1 MALSRD
7 QILSAPDA
15 SSLPLKPVKVPEW
28 GGEVFVRSLSGA
40 ERDALEAALVSDKKG
55 DKSDRMRNIRARF
68 VVASACDEKGV
79 PLFTEADIQALGN
92 KAAKPIDRV
101 FSVAQ
106 KLNGLSNDDVEELAG
121 N

>member
-15 SSLPLKPVKVPEW
+15 AATPLKAVKVPEW

-40 ERDALEAALVSDKKG
+40 ERDALEASLLADRKG
-55 DKSDRMRNIRARF
+55 DKRDRLRNIRARF
-68 VVASACDEKGV
+68 VVASACDENGV
-79 PLFTEADIQALGN
+79 LLFKESDIETLGN
-92 KAAKPIDRV
+92 KAAKPIDRLY
-101 FSVAQ
+101 AATQ
-106 KLNGLSNDDVEELAG
+106 KLNGLSPDDVEELAG